1 MSETARSRHPATAWV
16 NLDAIRDNLRAIRN
30 HAGARAVIPVIKA
43 DAYGHGA
50 IEVARAIEPM
60 GVSMFAVA
68 YVEEALVLRRAGITT
83 PILVLTGFAPD
94 QVDVL
99 FEFHLTPVIST
110 PEQIQILQ
118 ALSEGEDRSR
128 LPVHVKVDTGMS
140 RLGFPLREIERAV
153 HRLED
158 VESVRI
164 DGLMTHLA
172 SADEDEIA
180 TARQLDVFD
189 EAIIRLETLGI
200 RPRLIHAANSA
211 GMAHVRET
219 HSAVRPGLLLYGLA
233 PRPLAPTIMVRP
245 AMELRARVALV
256 KTISAGTPVS
266 YGGRFVAGKD
276 TRIATINA
284 GYADG
289 VPRTNLMREKGALRH
304 GASALKVAGTVCMDL
319 TMLDATDAPNL
330 RTGDEVTIFGEAPTA
345 WDLAEWA
352 GTNAWEILT
361 SVGARVPRR
370 HTQGGDEVG
379 QETGEP
385 KA

>member
-1 MSETARSRHPATAWV
+1 MTLPTRVSETARSRHPATAWV
-16 NLDAIRDNLRAIRN
+16 NLDTIRDNFRAIRN
-30 HAGARAVIPVIKA
+30 HAGSRAVIPVIKA

-50 IEVARAIEPM
+50 IEVARAVEPM

-68 YVEEALVLRRAGITT
+68 YVEEAIVLRRAGITT

-94 QVDVL
+94 QLDDL
-99 FEFHLTPVIST
+99 FTFHLTPVVST
-110 PEQIQILQ
+110 REQIQ
-118 ALSEGEDRSR
+118 ALLALPPDEDRSR
-128 LPVHVKVDTGMS
+128 LPVHIKVDTGMS
-140 RLGFPLREIERAV
+140 RLGFPIREIEPAV

-158 VESVRI
+158 AEGVRI

-180 TARQLDVFD
+180 TARQLDLFD
-189 EAIIRLETLGI
+189 EAIIRLETLGV

-211 GMAHVRET
+211 GMAQVRET

-233 PRPLAPTIMVRP
+233 PRPLGPTIVVRP

-256 KTISAGTPVS
+256 KTIPAGTPVS
-266 YGGRFVAGKD
+266 YGGRFVAKND

-289 VPRTNLMREKGALRH
+289 VPRTNLMRDEGTMRH
-304 GASALKVAGTVCMDL
+304 GSSILKVAGTVCMDL
-319 TMLDATDAPNL
+319 TMLDATEAPDL
-330 RTGDEVTIFGEAPTA
+330 KAGDEVTVFGTAPSA

-352 GTNAWEILT
+352 GTNAWQVLT

-370 HTQGGDEVG
+370 HILGGEVKEG
-379 QETGEP
+379 
-385 KA
+385 